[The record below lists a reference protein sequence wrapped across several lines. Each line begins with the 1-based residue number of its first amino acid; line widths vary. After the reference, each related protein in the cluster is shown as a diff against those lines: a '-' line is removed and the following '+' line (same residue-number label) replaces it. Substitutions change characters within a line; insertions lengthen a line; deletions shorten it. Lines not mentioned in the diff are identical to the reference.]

1 MVVSTMNLISGTH
14 NLCEKMEYAFI
25 VLWEYTIIFPNNMAK
40 VCRNVK
46 IFYVI
51 QNKLVSCQEK
61 RTVWT
66 IIWYT
71 YYLDKFSLDVIYI
84 YMGPQEKIMAA
95 FGTLFCFELNILKTL
110 LMSSPNQY
118 KRNKKSD
125 DSLSINKYMTTC
137 TW

>member
-1 MVVSTMNLISGTH
+1 MNLINGIH

-25 VLWEYTIIFPNNMAK
+25 VLRRYTIIFPNHMAK

-66 IIWYT
+66 IIWYI
-71 YYLDKFSLDVIYI
+71 YYLDKFDLDVIYI
-84 YMGPQEKIMAA
+84 CLGPQEKIMAA

>member
-1 MVVSTMNLISGTH
+1 MGSTMNLISGTH
-14 NLCEKMEYAFI
+14 NLFEKMEYAFI
-25 VLWEYTIIFPNNMAK
+25 VLRRYTIIFPNHMAK

-66 IIWYT
+66 IIWYI
-71 YYLDKFSLDVIYI
+71 YYLDKFDLDVIYI
-84 YMGPQEKIMAA
+84 CLGPQEKIMAA